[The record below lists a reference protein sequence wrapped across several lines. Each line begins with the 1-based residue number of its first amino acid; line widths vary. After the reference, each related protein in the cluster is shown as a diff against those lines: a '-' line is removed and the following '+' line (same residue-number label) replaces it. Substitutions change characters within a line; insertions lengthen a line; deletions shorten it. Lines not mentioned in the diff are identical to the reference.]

1 MSKGQVEI
9 KNAAAFE
16 KISALNGISPL
27 WGKVLDM
34 LKKLEPTLTERALD
48 VFSVY
53 FSLLDDGNTCIPLDE
68 DELLDDWLKK
78 WNGLLLSAGKQDEA
92 AADKEYFSNVISQG
106 LREIGGMAN
115 GSRGGLG
122 GLPFEV
128 FEDKKNSGKKY
139 LFAQKYFKAKLSI
152 EDRIKKIF
160 TQKKNGNMT
169 AAAGECERIKK
180 YFSDATS
187 IELKD
192 AQLQAIV
199 RGQKENLIITG
210 GPGTGKTTV
219 VCYLL
224 WELLKNPECADHSVY
239 LAAPSGKAADRLKES
254 VSGALGK
261 FGESARQ
268 KNSAIF
274 EKLNSAQA
282 FTIHRLLSYNPAKND
297 FSYNAQNQFLENSIF
312 VIDESSMIDITLFA
326 SLLEA
331 IPDKARVFILGDK
344 DQLPSV
350 QAGAVL
356 GELLAKK
363 TESVVALVES
373 NRFND
378 KSMVGALKN
387 ALQKD
392 KPLKESMKETSF
404 KLGDYFFKWNVWK
417 NENDFCVPPKGSKEN
432 PVVIFDDLFYV
443 KTFKEKLD
451 AIQEISAKW
460 SEAFYDDLAAPKSFA
475 RQIDLAQ
482 EEGALRNSLEEL
494 WKKAVGARILCAERD
509 GEKGVVQINQNI
521 CAHILDKH
529 KIAASD
535 DFFAGELL
543 MVSKNQAMFNLYNGD
558 SGIVVTLKS
567 DGGSLKYLMVKKDLK
582 EGGET
587 DKQDKPAGIFNAG
600 AFVFYPL
607 YLLPT
612 DSIEVAY
619 AITIHKSQGSG
630 YGAIFVFVPEK
641 DGHPLLNRQLLY
653 TAITRTEGATYIAAT
668 ESMLEW
674 ARKNC
679 IERRAMIDL

>member
-1 MSKGQVEI
+1 MSKNKIET
-9 KNAAAFE
+9 KNFAALEAPKNAFE

-34 LKKLEPTLTERALD
+34 LKKLEPTLADRALD
-48 VFSVY
+48 VFCIY

-68 DELLDDWLKK
+68 SELLGDWLKK
-78 WNGLLLSAGKQDEA
+78 WNGLLLASGMAEKA
-92 AADKEYFSNVISQG
+92 ARDKEYFSDVIHQG
-106 LREIGGMAN
+106 LSQI
-115 GSRGGLG
+115 GGLG
-122 GLPFEV
+122 GLPFKV
-128 FEDKKNSGKKY
+128 FEDKKNPGKKY

-160 TQKKNGNMT
+160 TQKKNSKR
-169 AAAGECERIKK
+169 AAAADECERIKK

-199 RGQKENLIITG
+199 RGQNENLIITG

-224 WELLKNPECADHSVY
+224 WELLKKPECADYSVY

-254 VSGALGK
+254 VFNALEK
-261 FGESARQ
+261 FSESERK

-282 FTIHRLLSYNPAKND
+282 FTIHRLLSYNPAKNE

-392 KPLKESMKETSF
+392 KPLKESLKETSF
-404 KLGDYFFKWNVWK
+404 KLGDYFCDWK
-417 NENDFCVPPKGSKEN
+417 TWKDANNFYVPSKESKEN

-443 KTFKEKLD
+443 TSFKEKLD
-451 AIQEISAKW
+451 SIQEISAKW
-460 SEAFYDDLAAPKSFA
+460 SQAFYDDLAAPESFA
-475 RQIDLAQ
+475 CQIDLSQ
-482 EEGALRNSLEEL
+482 KEETLQNSLEEL
-494 WKKAVGARILCAERD
+494 WEKAVRARILCAERD
-509 GEKGVVQINQNI
+509 GEKGVDQINENI
-521 CAHILDKH
+521 CAHIVEKH
-529 KIAASD
+529 KIVAASD
-535 DFFAGELL
+535 EFFAGELL

-582 EGGET
+582 EGGA
-587 DKQDKPAGIFNAG
+587 DSQGKAAGIFNAG

-607 YLLPT
+607 YLLPS
-612 DSIEVAY
+612 DSIEIAY

-641 DGHPLLNRQLLY
+641 DGHPLLNRQILY
-653 TAITRTEGATYIAAT
+653 TAITRTEGSTYIVAT
-668 ESMLEW
+668 ESMLEC